1 MIRSRSKSLA
11 TLGLLLLLPA
21 CRPPQDPTVRSTP
34 VEMVVEK
41 EGVGRPAVSGDTVTI
56 DYRIFL
62 ENGREVLSDTE
73 YRFILGTGSV
83 IAGIDDAVQ
92 GMRIAGTRKIRCP
105 PHRHWGRGQY
115 GNGAI
120 PADETLTIEIELD
133 SID

>member
-1 MIRSRSKSLA
+1 MSLA
-11 TLGLLLLLPA
+11 TLALLLLLPA
-21 CRPPQDPTVRSTP
+21 CRPPEDPTVRSTP
-34 VEMVVEK
+34 VEVVSES

-56 DYRIFL
+56 AYRIFL

-73 YRFILGTGSV
+73 YQFILGTGSV

-92 GMRIAGTRKIRCP
+92 GMRISGRRKILCP
-105 PHRHWGRGQY
+105 PHRHWGRAEY

-120 PADETLTIEIELD
+120 PADETLAIEIELD

>member
-1 MIRSRSKSLA
+1 MSIA

-34 VEMVVEK
+34 VKVVSDS
-41 EGVGRPAVSGDTVTI
+41 EGVGRPAVDGDTVTI

-83 IAGIDDAVQ
+83 IGGIDDAVQ
-92 GMRIAGTRKIRCP
+92 GMRITGRRKILCP

>member
-1 MIRSRSKSLA
+1 MIRSRSLSLA

-21 CRPPQDPTVRSTP
+21 CRPPEDPTVRSTP
-34 VEMVVEK
+34 VKVVSET
-41 EGVGRPAVSGDTVTI
+41 EGVGRPASSGDLVTI

-62 ENGREVLSDTE
+62 EDGREVLAGTE

-92 GMRIAGTRKIRCP
+92 GMRITGTRKILCP

-120 PADETLTIEIELD
+120 PADETLTIEVELD

>member
-1 MIRSRSKSLA
+1 MSIA

-34 VEMVVEK
+34 VKVVSDS
-41 EGVGRPAVSGDTVTI
+41 EGVGRPAVDGDTVTI

-83 IAGIDDAVQ
+83 IGGIDDAVQ
-92 GMRIAGTRKIRCP
+92 GMRITGRRKILCP

-120 PADETLTIEIELD
+120 PADEMLTIEIELD

>member
-1 MIRSRSKSLA
+1 MGI
-11 TLGLLLLLPA
+11 LLLLPA
-21 CRPPQDPTVRSTP
+21 CRLPEDPTVRSTP
-34 VEMVVEK
+34 VEVVTEK

-62 ENGREVLSDTE
+62 ENGRQVLADTD
-73 YRFILGTGSV
+73 YRFTLGTDSV

-92 GMRIAGTRKIRCP
+92 GMRIAGTRKILCP

-120 PADETLTIEIELD
+120 PADETLTIELKLD

>member
-21 CRPPQDPTVRSTP
+21 CRPPEDPTVRSTP
-34 VEMVVEK
+34 VEVVVEK

-73 YRFILGTGSV
+73 YRFILGTESV
-83 IAGIDDAVQ
+83 IAGID
-92 GMRIAGTRKIRCP
+92 GWH
-105 PHRHWGRGQY
+105 HR
-115 GNGAI
+115 
-120 PADETLTIEIELD
+120 
-133 SID
+133 